1 MKLGP
6 KYSSNKITKQS
17 LHRIYQKRLHVFV
30 KVVTSIFRS
39 LPNLTKVKFDQVF
52 KLYSLFLLKI
62 GSTTVFTV
70 PFWTIHIWTL
80 PIWTVVV
87 WMVIFLAFLTENYG
101 NWYLGSL
108 YIETIGFRRSADE
121 NGFFILRNTL
131 LNAWAPCAFGNAYT
145 TLVVILFDGLGDL
158 PRHSA

>member
-1 MKLGP
+1 MSMVTLGK
-6 KYSSNKITKQS
+6 KYSSNKITKKS
-17 LHRIYQKRLHVFV
+17 LHKIYQKLLHVIV

-108 YIETIGFRRSADE
+108 YIETIGFRRLADK
-121 NGFFILRNTL
+121 NGFFHFEKHPTERLGPLRLWQCLHNPGSDT
-131 LNAWAPCAFGNAYT
+131 
-145 TLVVILFDGLGDL
+145 I
-158 PRHSA
+158 